1 MRRRAAMLL
10 PLALAGCETLDDL
23 FTTHKDPIPGTRVA
37 VMTERAGLTLD
48 PAMKGRVALPR
59 PVERPDAPQPGVT
72 PTHVLGHPA
81 LRDSVAQAFS
91 SSIGEGGG
99 YRRKILAQPV
109 IADGR
114 VVTMDSDGAVSAFD
128 ARTGGR
134 AWRVETQA
142 DDNRSSN
149 IGGGVAIDGGVVFA
163 ATGRGEILA
172 LDGVTGTVKWRKPL
186 GTAARSAP
194 TLAEGRLHVATLDDQ
209 LITMAADDGRKLWS
223 YQAVNPSTALLGLPA
238 PAFSDG
244 IVVAGFGSGDLI
256 ALRAVSGA
264 VIWSDSLAASR
275 GRTSLLDLSTV
286 HGLPVIANG
295 VVLAISLGG
304 LMLAIDLRS
313 GRRLWERDIGST
325 ETPCVAGD
333 WVFVL
338 TTNQVLAALDVAEGR
353 VAWTT
358 QLPKWERPEKQ
369 RDPITWV
376 GPVLAGDRLL
386 LAGSNATALAASP
399 YTGEIIGEQKLSG
412 VASLAPVIAGGT
424 AFIVTDDGNLIAL
437 R

>member
-1 MRRRAAMLL
+1 M
-10 PLALAGCETLDDL
+10 
-23 FTTHKDPIPGTRVA
+23 
-37 VMTERAGLTLD
+37 
-48 PAMKGRVALPR
+48 
-59 PVERPDAPQPGVT
+59 
-72 PTHVLGHPA
+72 
-81 LRDSVAQAFS
+81 
-91 SSIGEGGG
+91 
-99 YRRKILAQPV
+99 
-109 IADGR
+109 
-114 VVTMDSDGAVSAFD
+114 
-128 ARTGGR
+128 
-134 AWRVETQA
+134 
-142 DDNRSSN
+142 
-149 IGGGVAIDGGVVFA
+149 FA

>member
-1 MRRRAAMLL
+1 
-10 PLALAGCETLDDL
+10 
-23 FTTHKDPIPGTRVA
+23 
-37 VMTERAGLTLD
+37 MT
-48 PAMKGRVALPR
+48 
-59 PVERPDAPQPGVT
+59 
-72 PTHVLGHPA
+72 
-81 LRDSVAQAFS
+81 
-91 SSIGEGGG
+91 
-99 YRRKILAQPV
+99 
-109 IADGR
+109 
-114 VVTMDSDGAVSAFD
+114 
-128 ARTGGR
+128 
-134 AWRVETQA
+134 
-142 DDNRSSN
+142 
-149 IGGGVAIDGGVVFA
+149 
-163 ATGRGEILA
+163 
-172 LDGVTGTVKWRKPL
+172 
-186 GTAARSAP
+186 
-194 TLAEGRLHVATLDDQ
+194 
-209 LITMAADDGRKLWS
+209 ADDGRKLWS